1 MDLQPVLGGANFSW
15 GLEVDLTKD
24 KTFFVYLNTFYLQVL
39 VWWAVSKRRRKA
51 ELPEWL
57 LLLQLLLLLQQ
68 VQRQSGGGETVS
80 SEFKLKD
87 FLKSG
92 IARANQSFWEAG
104 TRGLQG
110 GRSIPGLYGPT
121 QLHPLWLGEHWSS
134 WKNETKII
142 FTKVNRKD
150 CGLKSGRKSDK
161 SELENGTLLQTAS
174 AIGKKEHVRLLL
186 DYGWDSNICRV
197 IRLLSKNLHF
207 GMWHISE
214 LLFELKTEIGKQII

>member
-1 MDLQPVLGGANFSW
+1 M
-15 GLEVDLTKD
+15 
-24 KTFFVYLNTFYLQVL
+24 
-39 VWWAVSKRRRKA
+39 
-51 ELPEWL
+51 
-57 LLLQLLLLLQQ
+57 
-68 VQRQSGGGETVS
+68 VS
-80 SEFKLKD
+80 SIKEKVESWTTKVASTIATTSSAATSAKTIWRWWDCVPSKFKLKD

-186 DYGWDSNICRV
+186 DYGWVSNICRV